1 MNSAPL
7 PWPEVLKLQDFVDD
21 CLRVNTHIKVLEAG
35 CGSAQHLDMGSNV
48 HFTGIDVSA
57 TQLDN
62 PANSYMDEKINGD
75 IQVYDFPAKKFD
87 IVICWDVLEHLSS
100 PEKALKRFSYC
111 LKENGLLII
120 ALPNVLSFE
129 ALITKFF
136 PHIVHVYI
144 HRYIFKNTN
153 AGKEGYPPFP
163 TYMRFSVSPD
173 AIQKNASSFG
183 LAISYWAKYDRGRGQ
198 QLSLSN
204 PIIYRFY
211 WLASNFVKII
221 TFGKVDA
228 KKSSFVAVLTKT

>member
-1 MNSAPL
+1 MNSAPV

-21 CLRVNTHIKVLEAG
+21 YLRTNARINVLEAG

-48 HFTGIDVSA
+48 HFTGIDIST

-62 PANSYMDEKINGD
+62 PTNSYMDEKIIGD
-75 IQVYDFPAKKFD
+75 IQVYDFQAGKFD

-100 PEKALKRFSYC
+100 PEKALKRFSHC
-111 LKENGLLII
+111 LKGNGLLII

-136 PHIVHVYI
+136 PHIAHVYI
-144 HRYIFKNTN
+144 HRYIFKNKN
-153 AGKEGYPPFP
+153 AGNEGYAPFP

-173 AIQKNASSFG
+173 AIKKNASSLGFE
-183 LAISYWAKYDRGRGQ
+183 IPYWAKYDRGRGQ

-211 WLASNFVKII
+211 RLASII
-221 TFGKVDA
+221 AKVGTFGKVDD